1 MVKVYSRSFPIAG
14 LVTPQSPVP
23 LPFFST
29 AVLQEI
35 WATAV
40 CCPMGAASRFASSKQ
55 SGLASHA
62 DATCPGPTKA
72 TMIQETMRKGLLH
85 LEIPICE
92 TETWFWWTGTIPVP
106 SLNVQKPDQKRR
118 WVLQPKSASAA
129 KRPWKCC
136 TSSALQQLWPDWQY
150 TQSNLAGQAAKIMF
164 KRIWESTIREKTQ
177 RRNVNWK
184 PRHLRATLPGA
195 SKPFPGASF
204 LQMATPC
211 ALCSKVMP
219 CVDLLDATFAK
230 HSFVSAALLSNM
242 LALPKQNVTTWA
254 CKHFCVPADI
264 CDMPGIQQAKCCIGL
279 KIRLARIGF
288 FDLICRCLSLCS
300 FLLSWKRDIV
310 EIVLEAQKALP
321 HPIGTF
327 CVSLSKLCV
336 FYFWTFRL
344 RLARALYLYI
354 LKQIY
359 RNGVS
364 KNGDPWVMSNP
375 VSCRNTGVSE
385 NDGIQVTF

>member
-1 MVKVYSRSFPIAG
+1 MLLVIPRCSWLVTFFVPSAFGFLKFSSELLFPPWRTSVTQLQRAWDGLWPRIAEPTLHSFPMQV
-14 LVTPQSPVP
+14 LSMPLQTP
-23 LPFFST
+23 
-29 AVLQEI
+29 E
-35 WATAV
+35 
-40 CCPMGAASRFASSKQ
+40 
-55 SGLASHA
+55 
-62 DATCPGPTKA
+62 
-72 TMIQETMRKGLLH
+72 
-85 LEIPICE
+85 
-92 TETWFWWTGTIPVP
+92 
-106 SLNVQKPDQKRR
+106 
-118 WVLQPKSASAA
+118 
-129 KRPWKCC
+129 
-136 TSSALQQLWPDWQY
+136 
-150 TQSNLAGQAAKIMF
+150 
-164 KRIWESTIREKTQ
+164 
-177 RRNVNWK
+177 
-184 PRHLRATLPGA
+184 A

-219 CVDLLDATFAK
+219 CVDLLHATFAK

-327 CVSLSKLCV
+327 CVSLSKLRV